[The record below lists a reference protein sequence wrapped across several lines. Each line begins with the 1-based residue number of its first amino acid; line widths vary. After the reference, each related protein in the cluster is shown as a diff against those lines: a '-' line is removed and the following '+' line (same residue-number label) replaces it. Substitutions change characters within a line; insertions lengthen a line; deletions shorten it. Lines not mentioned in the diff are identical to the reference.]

1 VFFMSWITTNILRA
15 FFLVFLG
22 GCQVIASAQSVPA
35 KIKNSATGTISNSSA
50 FVPHD
55 VAGTDD
61 YMIGSDDVLA
71 INVWK
76 EPDLSRTVPVRPDGK
91 ITLPLVGDI
100 SASGN
105 TPKQLQANIEQD
117 LSNYISKPVV
127 TVIVQEAK
135 SHKFNIVGQIQK
147 PGTYLLTTPMT
158 VLDAIALA
166 GGFRDW
172 AKVKSIYVLRANA
185 NGVRARLAFNYKK
198 VIKGNDIEQNIQL
211 RTGDTVVV
219 P

>member
-1 VFFMSWITTNILRA
+1 MSRITTKTLRA
-15 FFLVFLG
+15 FFLVLLG
-22 GCQVIASAQSVPA
+22 GCQVIAFAQSVPA
-35 KIKNSATGTISNSSA
+35 KIKSSAAGAISNSSA
-50 FVPHD
+50 LAPHD
-55 VAGTDD
+55 VAATDD
-61 YMIGSDDVLA
+61 YIIGSDDVLA

-100 SASGN
+100 GASGN
-105 TPKQLQANIEQD
+105 TPKQLQASIEQN
-117 LSNYISKPVV
+117 LSNYISKPAV

-135 SHKFNIVGQIQK
+135 SHKFNVVGQVQK
-147 PGTYLLTTPMT
+147 PGTYVLTSPLT

-185 NGVRARLAFNYKK
+185 NGVRAKLAFNYKK
-198 VIKGNDIEQNIQL
+198 VIKGNAIEQNIQL
-211 RTGDTVVV
+211 RAGDTVVV

>member
-1 VFFMSWITTNILRA
+1 MSRITTKTLTA
-15 FFLVFLG
+15 LLLAFLG
-22 GCQVIASAQSVPA
+22 SCQVIASAQSVPA
-35 KIKNSATGTISNSSA
+35 KIKNSATGAISNSSA
-50 FVPHD
+50 LAPHD
-55 VAGTDD
+55 VAATDD
-61 YMIGSDDVLA
+61 YIIGSDDVLA

-100 SASGN
+100 GASGN
-105 TPKQLQANIEQD
+105 TPKQLQATIEQD
-117 LSNYISKPVV
+117 LSKYISKPAV

-135 SHKFNIVGQIQK
+135 SHKFNIVGQVQK
-147 PGTYLLTTPMT
+147 PGTYVLTSPLT
-158 VLDAIALA
+158 VLDAIALS

-185 NGVRARLAFNYKK
+185 NGVRAKLAFNYKK
-198 VIKGNDIEQNIQL
+198 VIKGNAVEQNIQL

>member
-1 VFFMSWITTNILRA
+1 MKLRRTVRTLA
-15 FFLVFLG
+15 IVVFLSAVLANA
-22 GCQVIASAQSVPA
+22 QTQTAEANSKTLPNKAAMSSSPVAHHMSDDNYVIGP
-35 KIKNSATGTISNSSA
+35 
-50 FVPHD
+50 
-55 VAGTDD
+55 
-61 YMIGSDDVLA
+61 DDVLA

-100 SASGN
+100 GASGT
-105 TPKQLQANIEQD
+105 TPKQLQTTIQQS
-117 LSNYISKPVV
+117 LSTFVSQPAV

-135 SHKFNIVGQIQK
+135 SHRFNIIGAVQK
-147 PGTYLLTTPMT
+147 PGAYVLASPTT

-172 AKVKSIYVLRANA
+172 AKVKDIYVLRTGA
-185 NGVRARLAFNYKK
+185 NGLHTKLAFNYKK
-198 VIKGNDIEQNIQL
+198 VIKGDDSAPNIELQM
-211 RTGDTVVV
+211 GDTVVV

>member
-1 VFFMSWITTNILRA
+1 M
-15 FFLVFLG
+15 
-22 GCQVIASAQSVPA
+22 ASAQTVPVN
-35 KIKNSATGTISNSSA
+35 IKNNATGASSNSSGPVSHEA
-50 FVPHD
+50 D
-55 VAGTDD
+55 SGSD
-61 YMIGSDDVLA
+61 YVIGSDDVLA

-100 SASGN
+100 GASGN
-105 TPKQLQANIEQD
+105 TPKQLQATIELN
-117 LSNYISKPVV
+117 LSKYISKPAV

-135 SHKFNIVGQIQK
+135 SHKFNIVGEVQK
-147 PGTYLLTTPMT
+147 PGTYLLTSPMT

-172 AKVKSIYVLRANA
+172 AKVKSIYVLRAGT
-185 NGVRARLAFNYKK
+185 NGARTKLAFNYKK
-198 VIKGNDIEQNIQL
+198 VIKGDDSAQNIQL
-211 RTGDTVVV
+211 QMGDTVVV

>member
-1 VFFMSWITTNILRA
+1 M
-15 FFLVFLG
+15 
-22 GCQVIASAQSVPA
+22 PA
-35 KIKNSATGTISNSSA
+35 NIKNSAGGAVGSTAS
-50 FVPHD
+50 VPPRD
-55 VAGTDD
+55 IVAAD
-61 YMIGSDDVLA
+61 YVIGADDVLA

-100 SASGN
+100 AATGQ
-105 TPKQLQANIEQD
+105 TPKQLQASIEQD
-117 LSNYISKPVV
+117 LAKFISKPAV
-127 TVIVQEAK
+127 TVIVQEPK
-135 SHKFNIVGQIQK
+135 SHKFNIVGEVQR
-147 PGTYLLTTPMT
+147 PGSYPLATPMT

-172 AKVKSIYVLRANA
+172 AKLKSIYVLRAGA
-185 NGVRARLAFNYKK
+185 NGAQTKFAFNYKK
-198 VIKGNDIEQNIQL
+198 VIKGHASEQNIQL

>member
-1 VFFMSWITTNILRA
+1 MKRITKNSLGA
-15 FFLVFLG
+15 LLLALLV
-22 GCQVIASAQSVPA
+22 SAQFAAWAQSMPA
-35 KIKNSATGTISNSSA
+35 NLKNGASGARSNSPIA
-50 FVPHD
+50 YRD
-55 VAGTDD
+55 TAAADD
-61 YMIGSDDVLA
+61 YIIGSDDVLA

-100 SASGN
+100 TASGN
-105 TPKQLQANIEQD
+105 TPKQLQSNLEQD
-117 LSNYISKPVV
+117 LSKYISKPAV

-135 SHKFNIVGQIQK
+135 SHKFNIVGQVQK
-147 PGTYLLTTPMT
+147 PGTYVLTSPMT

-185 NGVRARLAFNYKK
+185 NGVRAKLAFNYKK
-198 VIKGNDIEQNIQL
+198 VIKGNAVEQNIQL

>member
-1 VFFMSWITTNILRA
+1 MFVMSRITITILRA
-15 FFLVFLG
+15 MLLAFLV
-22 GCQVIASAQSVPA
+22 GCQIIASAQSVPA
-35 KIKNSATGTISNSSA
+35 KIKNSAAGAISHSSA
-50 FVPHD
+50 PAPHD
-55 VAGTDD
+55 IATDD
-61 YMIGSDDVLA
+61 YIIGSDDVLA

-100 SASGN
+100 GASGS
-105 TPKQLQANIEQD
+105 TPKQLQTNIEQD
-117 LSNYISKPVV
+117 LSKYISKPAV

-135 SHKFNIVGQIQK
+135 SHKFNVMGQVQK
-147 PGTYLLTTPMT
+147 PGTYLLTSPMT

-172 AKVKSIYVLRANA
+172 AKVKSIYVLRADA
-185 NGVRARLAFNYKK
+185 NGARAKLAFNYKK
-198 VIKGNDIEQNIQL
+198 VIKGNDIQQNIQL